1 MRAESSINLFSTEG
15 INMLIGRKPW
25 GLGGKILL

>member
-25 GLGGKILL
+25 RLGGKILL